1 MVSVESI
8 FAFNPG
14 LFVEAFFLLFSILDP
29 IGTVPIF
36 MALTEDFPEKRA
48 KIVRQSVI
56 LASIILYVFAYVGW
70 FIFQVLGI
78 TLNDF
83 RIAGGIVLFVVA
95 FDHLAG
101 RDSRTRKLEAEDVA
115 AFPLATPLLAGP
127 GAISTVVILANPP
140 YGPFLTFVVI
150 SINAFLTYII
160 LLRSDIVQRLL
171 GVNGSRAMTRI
182 MALLIAAVG
191 VAFVR
196 EGVLDILNGLK

>member
-1 MVSVESI
+1 MVSIESLLT
-8 FAFNPG
+8 FNPA
-14 LFVEAFFLLFSILDP
+14 LFIEAFFLLFSILDP

-36 MALTEDFPEKRA
+36 MALTEDFPEKRD
-48 KIVRQSVI
+48 KIVRQSVL
-56 LASIILYVFAYVGW
+56 LAATILYVFAYVGY

-101 RDSRTRKLEAEDVA
+101 RDSRTKRVEPEEIA

-140 YGPFLTFVVI
+140 YGPITTFVVI
-150 SINAFLTYII
+150 TLNILITYLI
-160 LLRSDIVQRLL
+160 LLRSSLIQKIL
-171 GVNGSRAMTRI
+171 GVNGTKAFTRI

-196 EGVLDILNGLK
+196 EGILDIINGVH

>member
-1 MVSVESI
+1 MVALDTLFSFSP
-8 FAFNPG
+8 A

-36 MALTEDFPEKRA
+36 MALTEDFPEKRER
-48 KIVRQSVI
+48 IVRQSVI

-115 AFPLATPLLAGP
+115 AFPIATPLLAGP

-140 YGPFLTFVVI
+140 YGPILTFVVI

-160 LLRSDIVQRLL
+160 LLRSDIIQRIL
-171 GVNGSRAMTRI
+171 GVNGTRAMTRI

-196 EGVLDILNGLK
+196 EGVIEIINGVR